1 MLLRSHERL
10 PLITPALEWIFSI
23 AQVVFVPCLIVIA
36 EIGLIASFF
45 GAKAIIQKNWVLT
58 CIILVLLPVHLAL
71 NRLPTIKGVSD
82 NVILK
87 LKRIVVLSCPWVSA
101 SHANA
106 KWRTACWFILNEF
119 KQPLFRYDSQRGVVD
134 EIVKRLSVEPLNGA
148 RFVYIEGDSGLGKT
162 RTIFLLIHTLLKHRG
177 LFDIANRAFLY
188 DMSLGHRT
196 QSALTLRLDSIEH
209 DNALV
214 FVDNFHRVEPQIL
227 RSITQKLLDTPGPSA
242 ERLVVLLGQPSHAW
256 RIRPTAEVRLV
267 STARSGSCYFE
278 LKGVRGRSLADELA
292 GQPGSDIWTRVF
304 ASSESQAASVA
315 QVQFAQAITRSKGK
329 ELTFIKE
336 LIELIETTFDQTED
350 RYIDL
355 IRVLALITALSLYR
369 GWFTQ
374 REFLRVCWDNSSDQ
388 PGVSRLIHCVK
399 MFWLLRR
406 MSHVGFV
413 TKVTAP
419 SRQFVFH
426 EAMAEHCKDHLAA
439 NPTFWTY
446 FCGAVRSR
454 LKRHE
459 EQESM
464 IRWLLATELHD
475 ATTMKEIFDHA
486 LLSGTLSPM
495 VRCLDRNWKDVQDS
509 SVISY
514 QYAMLLDQV
523 GRFDESRRVFAGLS
537 PQLVKES
544 ALAGRVQLARVEVE
558 HTAESYASVVQIGL
572 QPDSANKIA
581 AEYWRIHLD
590 AHRGIFQP
598 EELADIAERM
608 GLLFQADEFERSHF
622 LVHQAART
630 FFDAH
635 RHIYL
640 SGEDV
645 EKRLGRLRRL
655 PIENVLRQHLPQFQ
669 AFEILYREAHLL
681 AHHFLPDLEFFGTS
695 PNFAALPGG
704 ALANDKVPSAQLVSM
719 AHEAYSR
726 ARDEFALYGDR
737 EYLYLQADILNL
749 EMLSQALSENSDLDS
764 LRPKLIEYEAFIR
777 KTAFNDI
784 LSYPAFYFFRWHM
797 LRFFWWLE
805 RGSAE
810 HAKNEAD
817 LNLELASEYLQKA
830 RDLDRQCGN
839 AYGLWR
845 SNFFLGLLKG
855 LVKSSADVLLDSL
868 IDCSADAEKRWY
880 IRDRRIIQSLLDKP
894 KITPLDIRRV
904 VLFFPFVH
912 Q

>member
-1 MLLRSHERL
+1 
-10 PLITPALEWIFSI
+10 
-23 AQVVFVPCLIVIA
+23 
-36 EIGLIASFF
+36 
-45 GAKAIIQKNWVLT
+45 
-58 CIILVLLPVHLAL
+58 
-71 NRLPTIKGVSD
+71 
-82 NVILK
+82 LK
-87 LKRIVVLSCPWVSA
+87 VKRIVVLSCPWVSA

-134 EIVKRLSVEPLNGA
+134 EIVKRLSAEQLNGA

-162 RTIFLLIHTLLKHRG
+162 RTIFLLIHTLLKHRR

-214 FVDNFHRVEPQIL
+214 FVDNFHRVEPEIL
-227 RSITQKLLDTPGPSA
+227 RSITHKLLDTPGPGA
-242 ERLVVLLGQPSHAW
+242 ERLVILLGQPSHAW

-278 LKGVRGRSLADELA
+278 LKGVRGRSLSDELA
-292 GQPGSDIWTRVF
+292 GHPGSDIWTRVF
-304 ASSESQAASVA
+304 ASYESQAASVA

-336 LIELIETTFDQTED
+336 LIELIETKFNETEY
-350 RYIDL
+350 RYTDL
-355 IRVLALITALSLYR
+355 IHVLALITALSLYR
-369 GWFTQ
+369 GWFTR
-374 REFLRVCWDNSSDQ
+374 REFVQVCWDNSSGQ
-388 PGVSRLIHCVK
+388 QWVSRLNNAVR
-399 MFWLLRR
+399 MLWLLRR
-406 MSHVGFV
+406 LSHIGFV

-446 FCGAVRSR
+446 FYGAVSSR

-475 ATTMKEIFDHA
+475 ITTMKDIFDRA

-495 VRCLDRNWKDVQDS
+495 VRSLDRNWRDVQDS
-509 SVISY
+509 SIIRY

-537 PQLVKES
+537 PQIVKES

-558 HTAESYASVVQIGL
+558 HTAESYAWVDQIGL
-572 QPDSANKIA
+572 QPDAANKIA

-598 EELADIAERM
+598 DKLADIAKRM
-608 GLLFQADEFERSHF
+608 CLFFQAAEFERSHF
-622 LVHQAART
+622 LVHQAARI

-640 SGEDV
+640 SGDDV
-645 EKRLGRLRRL
+645 EQGLDRLRRL
-655 PIENVLRQHLPQFQ
+655 PIEKVLRQHLPQFR

-681 AHHFLPDLEFFGTS
+681 AHHFLPVLEFFGIF
-695 PNFAALPGG
+695 PDVANLPGKEF
-704 ALANDKVPSAQLVSM
+704 ANDKVPSTQLVLM

-737 EYLYLQADILNL
+737 EYLYLQADTLNL
-749 EMLSQALSENSDLDS
+749 EMLSEALSGNSDLDS
-764 LRPKLIEYEAFIR
+764 MRPKLIEYEAFIR

-797 LRFFWWLE
+797 LRFFWWIE
-805 RGSAE
+805 RGNAE
-810 HAKNEAD
+810 HAKGEAD
-817 LNLELASEYLQKA
+817 LNFELASESLQKA
-830 RDLDRQCGN
+830 SDLDQQSGN

-845 SNFFLGLLKG
+845 CKFFAGLLKG
-855 LVKSSADVLLDSL
+855 LSKASTDILLNSL
-868 IDCSADAEKRWY
+868 IDCRADAEKSGY
-880 IRDRRIIQSLLDKP
+880 LRDGRIIQSLLDKP
-894 KITPLDIRRV
+894 KITPLDIRRII
-904 VLFFPFVH
+904 LFFPFVH